1 MITIKDIAGAL
12 GVSPSTVT
20 RALAGNSRISA
31 ETVRRVREKAE
42 TMGYVADLSARA
54 MQSGTSALLGL
65 LLPDIQNS
73 FYAGMARTVAEQCRK
88 AGYQLVLAVTEDDP
102 EIEEQHIRALVGARC
117 AGVLM
122 VPSGK
127 VSSASGRLL
136 TNVPTVQ
143 LVRRSE
149 SLQACGVGIDD
160 RNALA
165 TATGLLLDLGHRRI
179 GLLLGEAQLDTAC
192 ARRKGYEEAHV
203 ARGLSADPDLIRAG
217 SPRARHGRDAT
228 TEILNLPASPTAI
241 VSAGAALTEGM
252 LDAVSEHFG
261 AREPNVSM
269 LGFGDSSAFRWW
281 RGGGLSTITLPITDI
296 AAIAC
301 ERLLERITSGGVTST
316 NNRFVCL
323 DTGIVL
329 RGSTS
334 PPSVNG

>member
-1 MITIKDIAGAL
+1 MVTIKDIASAL

-31 ETVRRVREKAE
+31 ATVHRVREQAE
-42 TMGYVADLSARA
+42 AMGYVADLSARA

-102 EIEEQHIRALVGARC
+102 EIEQQHIRALVGARC
-117 AGVLM
+117 AGVLL
-122 VPSGK
+122 VPSAK
-127 VSSASGRLL
+127 VSVASGRLL
-136 TNVPTVQ
+136 SNVPTVQ

-149 SLQACGVGIDD
+149 TLHACCVGIDD
-160 RNALA
+160 SNALA

-179 GLLLGEAQLDTAC
+179 GILLGESQLDTAC
-192 ARRKGYEEAHV
+192 ARRQGHEQAYAS
-203 ARGLSADPDLIRAG
+203 RGLSPESELVRVGA
-217 SPRARHGRDAT
+217 PRARHGRDAT
-228 TEILNLPASPTAI
+228 AAMLKLSTPPTAI

-252 LDAVSEHFG
+252 LDAVSDYFG
-261 AREPNVSM
+261 TEEPNVSM

-281 RGGGLSTITLPITDI
+281 RGGGLSTITLPIADI
-296 AAIAC
+296 AATAC
-301 ERLLERITSGGVTST
+301 ERLFERIDSKGASPADNT
-316 NNRFVCL
+316 FVCL

-329 RGSTS
+329 RGSTA
-334 PPSVNG
+334 PPTVNV